1 MSNTKLVPTW
11 TFQRS
16 LPEPFDVYS
25 GSSAVF
31 KNISSRYCTQ
41 PQKKA
46 TLHAATL
53 QAVFTYMD
61 LENPPAGKTPEELG
75 AIGSQSNNFTIAEYP
90 SRTGQLHVVI
100 YNRITGK
107 FIAGKFEQPLDL
119 ETQSEAYQFTET
131 GNSGSALYF
140 ALMPTFLGDEEFSE
154 KYQELKEQRE
164 RGYPDMDEAAQTAAI
179 LCDNVYR
186 RIRYGDALP
195 SGNIKNDIPAKGL
208 IQRLTP
214 LNIQKGVFAPTDVI
228 QGTFQVLKSG
238 VSYKRSH
245 TAILQSDFVSKYI
258 LSESRTLTLQEE
270 LTVPILEDWY
280 IIPKEIQR
288 ICEHAK
294 LTTSTNQPMRNFL
307 LRGPAGT
314 GKTEGAK
321 AIAAGMHLPYRC
333 ITCSANTEI
342 FDLLGQILPD
352 VDGKM
357 ASIQTELP
365 SFQDIM
371 LDPATAYEKLTG
383 TYDETV
389 TEDIV
394 YQTLVDHIFEEMHQK
409 YAETSKNQRFRYVDT
424 PLVEA
429 IRNGY
434 LVEIQE
440 PTVIANPGVLVG
452 LNSLLDRCNSVFLPN
467 GEVIKR
473 HSDTVIVVTTNNDYA
488 GCRPMNQSV
497 ISRMNLVI
505 DMDEPDEDT
514 MIERVLAITGC
525 ADKKS
530 VRTMAQIVRSIA
542 QYCQDNLITDG
553 CCGIRELIAWVQ
565 SFMVCGDLMEAAHY
579 TILSSVTADTESR
592 LEIEG
597 SCLETVIA
605 A

>member
-186 RIRYGDALP
+186 RIRYGDTLP

-258 LSESRTLTLQEE
+258 LSESRTLTPQEE

-394 YQTLVDHIFEEMHQK
+394 YQTLVDHIFE
-409 YAETSKNQRFRYVDT
+409 
-424 PLVEA
+424 
-429 IRNGY
+429 
-434 LVEIQE
+434 
-440 PTVIANPGVLVG
+440 
-452 LNSLLDRCNSVFLPN
+452 
-467 GEVIKR
+467 
-473 HSDTVIVVTTNNDYA
+473 
-488 GCRPMNQSV
+488 
-497 ISRMNLVI
+497 
-505 DMDEPDEDT
+505 
-514 MIERVLAITGC
+514 
-525 ADKKS
+525 
-530 VRTMAQIVRSIA
+530 
-542 QYCQDNLITDG
+542 
-553 CCGIRELIAWVQ
+553 
-565 SFMVCGDLMEAAHY
+565 
-579 TILSSVTADTESR
+579 
-592 LEIEG
+592 
-597 SCLETVIA
+597 
-605 A
+605 

>member
-1 MSNTKLVPTW
+1 M
-11 TFQRS
+11 
-16 LPEPFDVYS
+16 
-25 GSSAVF
+25 
-31 KNISSRYCTQ
+31 
-41 PQKKA
+41 
-46 TLHAATL
+46 
-53 QAVFTYMD
+53 
-61 LENPPAGKTPEELG
+61 
-75 AIGSQSNNFTIAEYP
+75 
-90 SRTGQLHVVI
+90 VI

-195 SGNIKNDIPAKGL
+195 SGNIKNDIAAKGL

-245 TAILQSDFVSKYI
+245 TALLQSDFVSKYI
-258 LSESRTLTLQEE
+258 LSESRTLTPQEE

-409 YAETSKNQRFRYVDT
+409 YTETSKSQRFRYVDT
-424 PLVEA
+424 PLVDA

-452 LNSLLDRCNSVFLPN
+452 LNSLLDRCNNVFLPN

-525 ADKKS
+525 SDKKS